1 LLIEVE
7 PGCYPGKS
15 NGGNFNAII
24 NANRFCFRRGHLG
37 RTRLDR
43 PCPVLFLL
51 FDSGIKILN
60 LAPAVQGTVGLGFH
74 PSVVVPIGIVLL
86 VCAILYIIPRTA
98 IFGAVLL
105 TGYLGGAVAS
115 QVRAGNPLFSHV
127 LFPVYFAFLVWGGLY
142 LRDARLRALIPLRRS
157 DQQ

>member
-1 LLIEVE
+1 MQSSTQTAAASGTLIWT
-7 PGCYPGKS
+7 
-15 NGGNFNAII
+15 
-24 NANRFCFRRGHLG
+24 G
-37 RTRLDR
+37 RVLTALAL
-43 PCPVLFLL
+43 LFLL

-60 LAPAVQGTVGLGFH
+60 LGPAVQGTVGLGFQ

-98 IFGAVLL
+98 ILGAVLL

-127 LFPVYFAFLVWGGLY
+127 LFPVYFSFLVWGGLY
-142 LRDARLRALIPLRRS
+142 LRDPGLRALVPLRRS
-157 DQQ
+157 NQQ